1 MSWSAVSREVS
12 WGHSEVGLKKKW
24 ELLKGGKDQ
33 KRAVTDAN
41 AIKFQSSTVYRRSSP
56 GKEFQ
61 EGWNAPNL

>member
-1 MSWSAVSREVS
+1 MS
-12 WGHSEVGLKKKW
+12 WGHSEVGLRKKW

-61 EGWNAPNL
+61 EG